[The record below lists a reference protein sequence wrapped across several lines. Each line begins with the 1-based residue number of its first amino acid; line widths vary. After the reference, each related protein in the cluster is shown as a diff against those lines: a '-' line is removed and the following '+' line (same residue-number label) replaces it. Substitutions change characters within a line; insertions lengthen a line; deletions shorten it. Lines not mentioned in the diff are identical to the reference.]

1 MNPRVNEY
9 IDCPA
14 LCGTCENNY
23 CLTCH
28 PSLAYSSGR
37 VTKYDNVTESAYL
50 NCQSCNPACTNGC
63 TGPSDTDC
71 KTDNDSLCI
80 NGCTGSNENGHDATG
95 FPILVDPMI
104 PPPIIKLLCDPPCLN
119 CDFDSNCFEC
129 PDYSDNLIYFMDL
142 NVVDYVTE
150 NYYFCEECS
159 SNCFSCSLEI
169 ACNCLLDF
177 SGQTAEYFKDF
188 NVCRKTRCP
197 ENCVSCDSNLSC
209 VECKHAYHLDNGVC
223 VSKNQ
228 SLRKCELENGFLC
241 VKCSQFYYKSQELVC
256 KKCPS
261 NCVSCEESTDHSAQE
276 CSICKSGHYK
286 SPDSKCFNILIKLA
300 LPLLNINMGLLVDTQ
315 NTYPNIKDKH
325 LNTTNY
331 CFKTK
336 NDHSNICVECLQ
348 SFYLTKDGIC
358 LKCPLDSAKCKLK
371 NTFVQISSCKDKHYL
386 NTKIQKCLPC
396 PVNCLSCDKF
406 GCTKCLNS
414 FELINKKCITC
425 PDPNCEVCV
434 SSSSCFRCVPGYV
447 FSEDSKACV
456 RCPSNCK
463 YCLSPERCKICEKS
477 YKLSSNDQCQQ
488 TCSRGTHYPEPNT
501 KKCVSCSN
509 CEYCSSASGSE
520 CSSCDICKNECS
532 LFFSKIS
539 SQQFKLSSKD
549 IVFPD
554 SMDLVVSYFPDPS
567 PPVII
572 ESSGDSLLFSVRPH
586 NALEMNIQ
594 TVLHSF
600 ALSTKKCRLKK
611 DIPIILKVASSQN
624 FFTSER
630 IETVSKMVNY
640 TKNSINSGVI
650 VSTILPQKYISFN
663 SIILLLNLNEL
674 FSYSF
679 ILQTPSNG
687 FSEYLYKIFRI
698 NNLKFSVFSPYEP
711 LKSTYF
717 LIKSNEINIKAVNI
731 FSYEFLLY
739 TFVVVVYIYF
749 KYFYDNKTKQK
760 LNEIS
765 LNLSRLN
772 FSTSKKHAFFKQIQ
786 SSLPRENFDK
796 IKTLLD
802 QYQKSNTLEKK

>member
-1 MNPRVNEY
+1 
-9 IDCPA
+9 
-14 LCGTCENNY
+14 
-23 CLTCH
+23 
-28 PSLAYSSGR
+28 
-37 VTKYDNVTESAYL
+37 
-50 NCQSCNPACTNGC
+50 
-63 TGPSDTDC
+63 
-71 KTDNDSLCI
+71 
-80 NGCTGSNENGHDATG
+80 
-95 FPILVDPMI
+95 
-104 PPPIIKLLCDPPCLN
+104 
-119 CDFDSNCFEC
+119 
-129 PDYSDNLIYFMDL
+129 
-142 NVVDYVTE
+142 
-150 NYYFCEECS
+150 
-159 SNCFSCSLEI
+159 
-169 ACNCLLDF
+169 
-177 SGQTAEYFKDF
+177 
-188 NVCRKTRCP
+188 
-197 ENCVSCDSNLSC
+197 
-209 VECKHAYHLDNGVC
+209 
-223 VSKNQ
+223 
-228 SLRKCELENGFLC
+228 
-241 VKCSQFYYKSQELVC
+241 
-256 KKCPS
+256 
-261 NCVSCEESTDHSAQE
+261 
-276 CSICKSGHYK
+276 
-286 SPDSKCFNILIKLA
+286 
-300 LPLLNINMGLLVDTQ
+300 
-315 NTYPNIKDKH
+315 
-325 LNTTNY
+325 
-331 CFKTK
+331 
-336 NDHSNICVECLQ
+336 
-348 SFYLTKDGIC
+348 
-358 LKCPLDSAKCKLK
+358 
-371 NTFVQISSCKDKHYL
+371 
-386 NTKIQKCLPC
+386 
-396 PVNCLSCDKF
+396 
-406 GCTKCLNS
+406 
-414 FELINKKCITC
+414 
-425 PDPNCEVCV
+425 
-434 SSSSCFRCVPGYV
+434 
-447 FSEDSKACV
+447 
-456 RCPSNCK
+456 
-463 YCLSPERCKICEKS
+463 
-477 YKLSSNDQCQQ
+477 
-488 TCSRGTHYPEPNT
+488 
-501 KKCVSCSN
+501 
-509 CEYCSSASGSE
+509 
-520 CSSCDICKNECS
+520 
-532 LFFSKIS
+532 
-539 SQQFKLSSKD
+539 
-549 IVFPD
+549 
-554 SMDLVVSYFPDPS
+554 MDLVVSYFPDPS

-630 IETVSKMVNY
+630 NETVSKIVNY